1 MMRKVLLSVI
11 SLFAVTTAVVSAFTP
26 VVKPIR
32 STLVVTTT
40 STEAPRDRR
49 ATIVNDGKANGKR
62 IEIRRVFEF
71 GTTLV
76 LFSL

>member
-40 STEAPRDRR
+40 EAPRDRR